1 MPKRPDRAQV
11 RLDAFLSPRGG
22 VASTSGK
29 SIPPRGSSMGTSSRV
44 VGHFHQTGNHRASD
58 GSAFVNC
65 PVCDTRVALRLM
77 NEHMDGPACG
87 TAGETR
93 CDEPRQVTEEPVHG
107 GETPAGEMDAR
118 RKDSPEVEEGGKTEE
133 ADDDKPSALTELMRA
148 SAVEPTRLPGHH
160 LIPDFITP
168 DEEAALIDFL
178 DTGEADTN
186 PWKPSNFN
194 GRHRGKA
201 WGVKVDLKR
210 RTVSPASRPLPH
222 LVQAVADKMSATQ
235 HQALRQFEP
244 NEANAICYDKAA
256 GCELLPHVDDRQ
268 MSTDLIVNLSL
279 LCDCVMTYV
288 EDAGRDGRSGWE
300 GAERAKKVDV
310 FLPRRS
316 LQVQSGPTRYNF
328 AHSIRN
334 ENLRGPRRVSITF
347 RRSRTPTTRTRV
359 RGE

>member
-44 VGHFHQTGNHRASD
+44 VGHFHQTDNHRASD

-93 CDEPRQVTEEPVHG
+93 CDEPRQVSEEPVHG
-107 GETPAGEMDAR
+107 GETPAGGEMDAR
-118 RKDSPEVEEGGKTEE
+118 RKDSPEVEEGGKTKE

-168 DEEAALIDFL
+168 D
-178 DTGEADTN
+178 
-186 PWKPSNFN
+186 
-194 GRHRGKA
+194 
-201 WGVKVDLKR
+201 
-210 RTVSPASRPLPH
+210 
-222 LVQAVADKMSATQ
+222 
-235 HQALRQFEP
+235 
-244 NEANAICYDKAA
+244 
-256 GCELLPHVDDRQ
+256 
-268 MSTDLIVNLSL
+268 
-279 LCDCVMTYV
+279 
-288 EDAGRDGRSGWE
+288 
-300 GAERAKKVDV
+300 
-310 FLPRRS
+310 
-316 LQVQSGPTRYNF
+316 
-328 AHSIRN
+328 
-334 ENLRGPRRVSITF
+334 
-347 RRSRTPTTRTRV
+347 
-359 RGE
+359 

>member
-1 MPKRPDRAQV
+1 
-11 RLDAFLSPRGG
+11 
-22 VASTSGK
+22 
-29 SIPPRGSSMGTSSRV
+29 
-44 VGHFHQTGNHRASD
+44 
-58 GSAFVNC
+58 
-65 PVCDTRVALRLM
+65 
-77 NEHMDGPACG
+77 
-87 TAGETR
+87 
-93 CDEPRQVTEEPVHG
+93 
-107 GETPAGEMDAR
+107 MDAR
-118 RKDSPEVEEGGKTEE
+118 RKDSPEAEVEEGGKTEE

-168 DEEAALIDFL
+168 DEEAALLDYL

-186 PWKPSNFN
+186 PWKASNFN

-210 RTVSPASRPLPH
+210 RTVAPASRPLPP
-222 LVQAVADKMSATQ
+222 LVQAVADKMSAT
-235 HQALRQFEP
+235 HHTALRQFEP

-334 ENLRGPRRVSITF
+334 ENLQGPRRVSITF

>member
-1 MPKRPDRAQV
+1 M
-11 RLDAFLSPRGG
+11 
-22 VASTSGK
+22 
-29 SIPPRGSSMGTSSRV
+29 
-44 VGHFHQTGNHRASD
+44 
-58 GSAFVNC
+58 
-65 PVCDTRVALRLM
+65 
-77 NEHMDGPACG
+77 
-87 TAGETR
+87 
-93 CDEPRQVTEEPVHG
+93 
-107 GETPAGEMDAR
+107 
-118 RKDSPEVEEGGKTEE
+118 
-133 ADDDKPSALTELMRA
+133 
-148 SAVEPTRLPGHH
+148 
-160 LIPDFITP
+160 
-168 DEEAALIDFL
+168 
-178 DTGEADTN
+178 
-186 PWKPSNFN
+186 
-194 GRHRGKA
+194 
-201 WGVKVDLKR
+201 DLKR
-210 RTVSPASRPLPH
+210 RTVAPASRPLPP
-222 LVQAVADKMSATQ
+222 LVQAVADKMSATT

-300 GAERAKKVDV
+300 GAARAKKVDV

-334 ENLRGPRRVSITF
+334 ENLQGPRRVSITF